1 MSTQLTESEVTKLRT
16 IITACDNGKK
26 ISDLDLITCLNGS
39 EMFEVVQDG
48 ISRRASPEM
57 LMASAPLQNGTY
69 PDVPLNRVTIKRFS
83 GQLSPLYVYEDNT
96 SLMNKILAL
105 CKPVLINRDSLIDT
119 YLSGSNCL
127 KSADGYPANLTS
139 WDKPAMTLIGGFWKK
154 YDYDASTNTKLIR
167 ISPYKVKGYKYI
179 RRRYVGMF
187 NGNTVTN
194 SADGLSKTFLCSNY
208 DVYTRQSISL
218 ENAHS
223 YAKNLGTHFRAMAD
237 QDLDVYALL
246 FSLFKGTVHTQ
257 GVYEGITNVNN
268 TNWAAYNKSADGG
281 ASSYAQFH
289 KNGAT
294 IGLTSHDGEVSLS
307 VADFPNGA
315 ITVKPNRFL
324 WRENGL
330 AGPYYLFTSGRLIID
345 NVVWQ
350 VNDLADIAFT
360 KTADFVQLCSLAGIA
375 PSSDGWQSI
384 LETHEDT
391 LMPSAIGGSATTG
404 MCDQWYGLAAPTSGG
419 VYVPARLGYAYRGA
433 YAGLRFLNSYY
444 GPSDALA
451 NCGVS
456 LASDDPTD
464 TIADGT
470 IAV

>member
-1 MSTQLTESEVTKLRT
+1 MALTTEQE
-16 IITACDNGKK
+16 AK
-26 ISDLDLITCLNGS
+26 IALLLEAFDGAKAIGDMDMADPDTFYDAKI
-39 EMFEVVQDG
+39 EVVQNG
-48 ISRRASPEM
+48 VSKQASIEM
-57 LMASAPLQNGTY
+57 IAQAAPVAGLY
-69 PDVPLNRVTIKRFS
+69 PDVPINRVTIKRFS
-83 GQLSPLYVYEDNT
+83 GQLSPLFVYEDNM
-96 SLMNKILAL
+96 SLMAKILAL
-105 CKPVLINRDSLIDT
+105 CKPVLLNRDSLVDT

-127 KSADGYPANLTS
+127 KSADGYPANLTA
-139 WDKPAMTLIGGFWKK
+139 WDKPAMTQIGGFWMK
-154 YDYDASTNTKLIR
+154 YEYDASTNTKYLKF
-167 ISPYKVKGYKYI
+167 SPYKVVGYKYI
-179 RRRYVGMF
+179 RRRFIGMF

-194 SADGLSKTFLCSNY
+194 SADGTSKTFLCSNY
-208 DVYTRQSISL
+208 DVYTTQSISL

-257 GVYEGITNVNN
+257 GIYEGITNVNSA
-268 TNWAAYNKSADGG
+268 NWAAYDKSADGG
-281 ASSYAQFH
+281 QSTYAQFH

-294 IGLTSHDGEVSLS
+294 IGLTSHEGEVSLS
-307 VADFPNGA
+307 VADFPGGA

-350 VNDLADIAFT
+350 VNDLANIAFT
-360 KTADFVQLCSLAGIA
+360 KTDDYVQLCSLAGIA
-375 PSSDGWQSI
+375 PASDGWQRL
-384 LETHEDT
+384 LETYQDT
-391 LMPSAIGGSATTG
+391 LMPSAIGGSDTTG
-404 MCDQWYGLAAPTSGG
+404 MCDQWYGLAAPTAGG

-433 YAGLRFLNSYY
+433 YAGLRCLSSHF
-444 GPSDALA
+444 GPSYAIA
-451 NCGVS
+451 RYGVS

-470 IAV
+470 IAS

>member
-1 MSTQLTESEVTKLRT
+1 MALTTQEEEKVRQLL
-16 IITACDNGKK
+16 AA
-26 ISDLDLITCLNGS
+26 LDGS
-39 EMFEVVQDG
+39 KSIGDMDMADPDTFYDARIEVVQSGVSKQASIEMIAQAAPVDG
-48 ISRRASPEM
+48 
-57 LMASAPLQNGTY
+57 LY
-69 PDVPLNRVTIKRFS
+69 PDVPINRVTIKRYS
-83 GQLSPLYVYEDNT
+83 GQESPLFVYEDNT
-96 SLMNKILAL
+96 SLKNKILAL
-105 CKPVLINRDSLIDT
+105 CKPVLINRDSLVDT

-127 KSADGYPANLTS
+127 KSADGYPANLTA
-139 WDKPAMTLIGGFWKK
+139 WDKPAMTLIGGFWMK
-154 YDYDASTNTKLIR
+154 YEYDASTNTKYFKF
-167 ISPYKVKGYKYI
+167 SPYKVVGYKYV
-179 RRRYVGMF
+179 RRRFVGMF

-194 SADGLSKTFLCSNY
+194 LADGTSKTFLCSNY
-208 DVYTRQSISL
+208 DVYTTQDISL
-218 ENAHS
+218 AKAHT
-223 YAKNLGTHFRAMAD
+223 YAKNLGTNFRAMAD

-257 GVYEGITNVNN
+257 GVYEGITNVNG

-294 IGLTSHDGEVSLS
+294 IGLTTHEGEVSLP

-350 VNDLADIAFT
+350 VNDLSDIAFT
-360 KTADFVQLCSLAGIA
+360 KTDDFTQLCSLAGIA
-375 PSSDGWQSI
+375 PAANGWQNI

-404 MCDQWYGLAAPTSGG
+404 MCDQWYGLTAPTAGG
-419 VYVPARLGYAYRGA
+419 VYVPARLGRADYGA
-433 YAGLRFLNSYY
+433 DAGLRCLYSCR
-444 GPSDALA
+444 GPSTALA
-451 NCGVS
+451 YCGVS

-470 IAV
+470 IAN

>member
-1 MSTQLTESEVTKLRT
+1 MALTTQEEAQVRLLLAAMDGSKT
-16 IITACDNGKK
+16 IGDMDMADPDTFYNAK
-26 ISDLDLITCLNGS
+26 I
-39 EMFEVVQDG
+39 EVVQDG
-48 ISRRASPEM
+48 VSKQASIAM
-57 LMASAPLQNGTY
+57 IAAAAPVDGLY
-69 PDVPLNRVTIKRFS
+69 PDVPINRVTIKRFS

-96 SLMNKILAL
+96 SLMTKILAL
-105 CKPVLINRDSLIDT
+105 CKPVLLNRDSLVDT

-127 KSADGYPANLTS
+127 KSADGYPANLTA
-139 WDKPAMTLIGGFWKK
+139 WDKPAMTLIGGIWIK
-154 YDYDASTNTKLIR
+154 YEYDASTNTKYFKF
-167 ISPYKVKGYKYI
+167 SPYKVKGYKYV

-194 SADGLSKTFLCSNY
+194 SADGASKTFLCSNY
-208 DVYTRQSISL
+208 DVYTTQNITL
-218 ENAHS
+218 QNAHS

-246 FSLFKGTVHTQ
+246 FSLLKGTVHTQ
-257 GVYEGITNVNN
+257 GIYEGITNIDY
-268 TNWAAYNKSADGG
+268 TNWSNYNTSAYGG
-281 ASSYAQFH
+281 QSSFGQLH

-294 IGLTSHDGEVSLS
+294 IGLTTHEGEVSLS
-307 VADFPNGA
+307 VTDFTNGA

-324 WRENGL
+324 WRENSL
-330 AGPYYLFTSGRLIID
+330 AGPYLLFTSGRLIID

-360 KTADFVQLCSLAGIA
+360 KTEYFVQLCSLAGIV
-375 PSSDGWQSI
+375 PPTTGWQSI

-404 MCDQWYGLAAPTSGG
+404 MCDQWYGLAAPPAGG
-419 VYVPARLGYAYRGA
+419 VYMPARLGDASNGA
-433 YAGLRFLNSYY
+433 LAGLRFLSSNI
-444 GPSDALA
+444 GHSDAHA
-451 NCGVS
+451 SCGVS

-470 IAV
+470 IAS